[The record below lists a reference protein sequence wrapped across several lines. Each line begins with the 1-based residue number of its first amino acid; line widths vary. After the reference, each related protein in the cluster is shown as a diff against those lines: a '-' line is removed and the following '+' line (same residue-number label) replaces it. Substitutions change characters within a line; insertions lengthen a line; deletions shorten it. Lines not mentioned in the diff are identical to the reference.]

1 MGSTLHRARAPAHG
15 PYGPD
20 TSAARRWTRRRGGAG
35 GRGAAGRRTRRR
47 GAPAGGP
54 PRRPARRA
62 FSTPIGHWA
71 AGPFVLPGVRKS
83 VLKIG
88 GSAARVS
95 IRLDSRT
102 RRPVPGAFPSSR
114 RSPPVSPTKPRK
126 PTAAE
131 KAKAEADKR
140 SVVARNKKARYD
152 YHIDETFEAGMSL
165 TGTEVKS
172 LRMGRASLEI

>member
-20 TSAARRWTRRRGGAG
+20 TSAARRWTRRRGAPAG
-35 GRGAAGRRTRRR
+35 GPPRRRTRRR

-54 PRRPARRA
+54 PRRPARSA

-88 GSAARVS
+88 GSAARDRKS
-95 IRLDSRT
+95 TRLNSSHVAISYAAFCFKTTTT
-102 RRPVPGAFPSSR
+102 RSG
-114 RSPPVSPTKPRK
+114 
-126 PTAAE
+126 
-131 KAKAEADKR
+131 
-140 SVVARNKKARYD
+140 VVL
-152 YHIDETFEAGMSL
+152 HHPQC
-165 TGTEVKS
+165 
-172 LRMGRASLEI
+172 

>member
-54 PRRPARRA
+54 PRRPARSA

-71 AGPFVLPGVRKS
+71 AGPFVLPGVRTS

-88 GSAARVS
+88 GSAARGLAAAA
-95 IRLDSRT
+95 RAA
-102 RRPVPGAFPSSR
+102 GA
-114 RSPPVSPTKPRK
+114 
-126 PTAAE
+126 E
-131 KAKAEADKR
+131 
-140 SVVARNKKARYD
+140 
-152 YHIDETFEAGMSL
+152 
-165 TGTEVKS
+165 
-172 LRMGRASLEI
+172 GRACPGHFSVRP